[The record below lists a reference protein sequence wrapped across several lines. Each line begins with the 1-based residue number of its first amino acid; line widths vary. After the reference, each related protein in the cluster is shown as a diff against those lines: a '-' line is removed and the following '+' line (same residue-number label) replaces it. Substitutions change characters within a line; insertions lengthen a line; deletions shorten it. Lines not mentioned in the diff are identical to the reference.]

1 MTPIID
7 PRPPFL
13 TVPGVEHHPDDLPG
27 CLKQLERIS
36 AVLERIRLSE
46 EMPYAEDT
54 QDQDVRIWH
63 SRSGTITFVMNDMGW
78 ETDRNVT
85 LIYEAPDMDE
95 GFGATLREIPTFM
108 AGDMMR
114 EPLVNAEALI
124 DLCLSACRR
133 LMRENSSNA
142 ALDALMSVE
151 GAAWEAISRL
161 SRTSYH
167 AGVDRIVVAAP
178 SPWTGAIIE
187 TFVTPDAGARRMD
200 TTLRE
205 LAPLAALPR
214 FVEVHASETGFALEV
229 HAAIRSGDVIERMRA
244 AVAYAA
250 LRRGDPA

>member
-1 MTPIID
+1 MNPVID

-54 QDQDVRIWH
+54 QDRDVRIWH
-63 SRSGTITFVMNDMGW
+63 SRSGTITLAMQHMGW
-78 ETDRNVT
+78 ETGRNVT
-85 LIYEAPDMDE
+85 LMHEAPNMDE
-95 GFGATLREIPTFM
+95 GFEATLSEIPTFV
-108 AGDMMR
+108 AENMMR
-114 EPLVNAEALI
+114 DPIVNAEALI
-124 DLCLSACRR
+124 GLCLSACRR
-133 LMRENSSNA
+133 LMREDSSGA

-167 AGVDRIVVAAP
+167 AGVDRIVVAVP

-205 LAPLAALPR
+205 LAPLTTLPR
-214 FVEVHASETGFALEV
+214 FVEVHASETGFALEI
-229 HAAIRSGDVIERMRA
+229 HAAIRSGDVMERMRA
-244 AVAYAA
+244 AAAYGA
-250 LRRGDPA
+250 LRRGDGE